1 MEPPQRTIQ
10 GDLLLNFQPGI
21 RYCIAIASSRA
32 PQAVLQ
38 VQAVGALHFVHVQLH
53 TQTRLLGQVNET
65 ILDLER
71 LLGQA
76 LTVLPDPVRVDGRD
90 APRRGSAHMG
100 EHRQRDIEVVVGMR
114 APGQSKGLAHLRH
127 TH

>member
-38 VQAVGALHFVHVQLH
+38 VQAVGALHFVHVQLYP
-53 TQTRLLGQVNET
+53 QTGLLGQVNET
-65 ILDLER
+65 IPDLER
-71 LLGQA
+71 LLRQA
-76 LTVLPDPVRVDGRD
+76 LAVLPDAVRVDRGH
-90 APRRGSAHMG
+90 AARGSGAHVG
-100 EHRQRDIEVVVGMR
+100 EHGQRNIEMVVGVR
-114 APGQSKGLAHLRH
+114 APGQAEGLAHLRH